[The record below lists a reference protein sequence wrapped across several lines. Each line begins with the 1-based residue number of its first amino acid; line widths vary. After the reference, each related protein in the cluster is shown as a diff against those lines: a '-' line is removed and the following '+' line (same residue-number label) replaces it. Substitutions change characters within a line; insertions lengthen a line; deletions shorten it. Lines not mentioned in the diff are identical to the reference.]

1 MYRVALRYKSKRG
14 DTMKSVYLEFRPS
27 ITDIRGHVIRYE
39 FLNLELYTK
48 PKNAIQKQHNKVIE
62 EVAEEIRCKRYLQL
76 VRRDFSFISKDMP
89 RSRASFF
96 SVLMTFDRF
105 ITSG

>member
-62 EVAEEIRCKRYLQL
+62 EVAEEIEEKKEHKN
-76 VRRDFSFISKDMP
+76 SFYAIKTAVIAAVIMIVVFLSILLP
-89 RSRASFF
+89 
-96 SVLMTFDRF
+96 
-105 ITSG
+105 